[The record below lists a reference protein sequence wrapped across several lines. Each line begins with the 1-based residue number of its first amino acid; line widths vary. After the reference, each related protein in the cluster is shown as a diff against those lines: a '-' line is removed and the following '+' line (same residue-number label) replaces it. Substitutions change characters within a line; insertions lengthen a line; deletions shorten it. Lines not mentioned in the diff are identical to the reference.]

1 MRTKTPASD
10 VIAALIGWRQ
20 LLLEGSDSYNSRFLG
35 DAVDGDDR
43 RRRSCHQT
51 SLATAMISPQQ
62 YRKLMKQFQLENH
75 IGHSAIKA
83 GIDPNVPRL
92 GFSWERGRF
101 SGALFRRN
109 WHVGYGVI

>member
-1 MRTKTPASD
+1 MGQARPGGGIGLLISPTGSSLPDPLEAATKQFTAKT
-10 VIAALIGWRQ
+10 GWRQ
-20 LLLEGSDSYNSRFLG
+20 LRLEGSDSYNSRFLG

-75 IGHSAIKA
+75 IGRSAIKA
-83 GIDPNVPRL
+83 LV
-92 GFSWERGRF
+92 
-101 SGALFRRN
+101 
-109 WHVGYGVI
+109 